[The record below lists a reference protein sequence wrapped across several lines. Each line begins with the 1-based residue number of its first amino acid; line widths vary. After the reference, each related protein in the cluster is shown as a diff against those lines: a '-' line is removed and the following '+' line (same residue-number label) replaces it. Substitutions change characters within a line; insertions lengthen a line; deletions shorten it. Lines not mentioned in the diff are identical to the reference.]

1 VTVAVASEPIEGDF
15 PASTSVPATTFVAAD
30 IPASPA
36 APATTFLVADETI
49 QAPGFAPNEPTD
61 ERGIGDWA
69 TRYPPDARN
78 AIRVEAVFVSICLLV
93 SLIGTL
99 AVAIESASFVVPMK
113 HAAWLALSP
122 YLFAYLGGLLG
133 GTLFTMKWLYH
144 TVAKG
149 IWNRDRRL
157 WRVFTPFLS
166 GGASLAV
173 ILLCA
178 SGALPFFGPQLV
190 RTNAGALGLSIVLG
204 YFSDRAF
211 SALERF
217 AEGGFGMKA
226 KITGADKP

>member
-1 VTVAVASEPIEGDF
+1 MAVADEPVEGDI
-15 PASTSVPATTFVAAD
+15 PDVHSVPAATYS
-30 IPASPA
+30 IP
-36 APATTFLVADETI
+36 DEAI

-61 ERGIGDWA
+61 ERIIGDWE
-69 TRYPPDARN
+69 TRYPREARN

-93 SLIGTL
+93 SLIATL
-99 AVAIESASFVVPMK
+99 AIAIESATFVVPFE
-113 HAAWLALSP
+113 HNAWLALSP
-122 YLFAYLGGLLG
+122 YLFAYVGGLLG

-157 WRVFTPFLS
+157 WRLFTPFLS

-226 KITGADKP
+226 KVTGRDKP

>member
-1 VTVAVASEPIEGDF
+1 MTVVAAREPREENVPDVQ
-15 PASTSVPATTFVAAD
+15 SVPAATHVA
-30 IPASPA
+30 P
-36 APATTFLVADETI
+36 DEVI

-61 ERGIGDWA
+61 ERMIGDWR
-69 TRYPPDARN
+69 TRYPPEARN
-78 AIRVEAVFVSICLLV
+78 AIRMEAVYVSFCLLV
-93 SLIGTL
+93 ALIGTL
-99 AVAIESASFVVPMK
+99 AVAIESATFALPIK
-113 HAAWLALSP
+113 HSSWLALSP
-122 YLFAYLGGLLG
+122 YLFAYVGGLLG

-157 WRVFTPFLS
+157 WRLFTPFLS

-226 KITGADKP
+226 KISGGDKP